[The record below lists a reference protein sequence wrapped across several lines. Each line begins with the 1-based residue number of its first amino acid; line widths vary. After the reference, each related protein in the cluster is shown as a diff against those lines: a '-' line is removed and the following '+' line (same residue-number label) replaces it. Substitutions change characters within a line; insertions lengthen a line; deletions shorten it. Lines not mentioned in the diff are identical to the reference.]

1 VSRCRGTIT
10 VLAAAVLA
18 AVAGLSLAHAAHAQD
33 MGNAGDLLRD
43 WKLGSL
49 DYSTNLQASDRL
61 QDLHQQKFRIGG
73 SLIPWL
79 EPYATLKP
87 WVGNVPTADGSVRGA
102 GGVLVDVPLGSFVF
116 TPSVGAGYFTPAPRD
131 GNAAVQYRS
140 QIELGYQFE
149 NQSRVT
155 LGYSRT
161 MSGSD
166 GRNDS
171 NVVGFTYR
179 LPFGALLG
187 Q

>member
-1 VSRCRGTIT
+1 MSRCRQ
-10 VLAAAVLA
+10 APAVLA
-18 AVAGLSLAHAAHAQD
+18 VVAGLWLAGAAHAQEP
-33 MGNAGDLLRD
+33 AASGDLLRN
-43 WKLGSL
+43 WKIGSL
-49 DYSTNLQASDRL
+49 DTSGTLQASDRL
-61 QDLHQQKFRIGG
+61 QDLHQQKFRLGG
-73 SLIPWL
+73 SLLPWL

-87 WVGNVPTADGSVRGA
+87 WIGNVPAADGTVRGA

-131 GNAAVQYRS
+131 GNATVQYRS

-161 MSGSD
+161 MSGS
-166 GRNDS
+166 GGESRTDS

>member
-1 VSRCRGTIT
+1 MV
-10 VLAAAVLA
+10 A
-18 AVAGLSLAHAAHAQD
+18 AVAGVMLAGTALAQD
-33 MGNAGDLLRD
+33 ADSSGDLLRN

-49 DYSTNLQASDRL
+49 DTSGTLQAADPL

-73 SLIPWL
+73 SLLPWL

-87 WVGNVPTADGSVRGA
+87 WVGSVPMADGTVRGT
-102 GGVLVDVPLGSFVF
+102 GGVLVDVPLGGAFVF
-116 TPSVGAGYFTPAPRD
+116 TPSVGAGYFTPTPRD
-131 GNAAVQYRS
+131 GNPTVQYRS

-166 GRNDS
+166 SRTDS

-179 LPFGALLG
+179 LPFGSLLG

>member
-1 VSRCRGTIT
+1 MSRCRQT
-10 VLAAAVLA
+10 VAVLA
-18 AVAGLSLAHAAHAQD
+18 AVAGLWLAGAAHAQD
-33 MGNAGDLLRD
+33 LPASGDLLRD

-49 DYSTNLQASDRL
+49 DYSGNLQAADRL

-87 WVGNVPTADGSVRGA
+87 WVGTVPMADGTVRGA

-116 TPSVGAGYFTPAPRD
+116 TPSVGAGYFTPTPRD
-131 GNAAVQYRS
+131 SNTAVQYRS

-161 MSGSD
+161 MSSG
-166 GRNDS
+166 GNDS
-171 NVVGFTYR
+171 RPDSNIIGFTYR